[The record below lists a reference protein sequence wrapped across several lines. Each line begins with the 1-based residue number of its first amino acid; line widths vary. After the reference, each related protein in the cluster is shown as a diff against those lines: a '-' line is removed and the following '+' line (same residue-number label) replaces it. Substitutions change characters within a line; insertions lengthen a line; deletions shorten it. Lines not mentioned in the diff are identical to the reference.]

1 MSGQRVPRT
10 IVGMTEDNL
19 TEPAARG
26 AQITLPGQAA
36 TVDGPLDMT
45 MMYVMHHAFRRDL
58 RALTAAAA
66 ATPLSSR
73 STWRALARRW
83 DLFAYVLHHHHT
95 GEDNGYWPLLAKRVD
110 SSDLWTLEGMEAEH
124 AAIDPLLAE
133 CGAGFARL
141 AHRTARI
148 ASERDRVTLVETLR
162 QAVDHL
168 DVHLAHEVTE
178 AIPLLH
184 RYTTPAEDERI
195 EAEHFRAGLP
205 LSKIAEIVPWALHEL
220 PDSVRNRVFT
230 LAGPAYRLIWLLT
243 RDRFAPQNRKAMRH
257 V

>member
-1 MSGQRVPRT
+1 
-10 IVGMTEDNL
+10 MTEHDNL
-19 TEPAARG
+19 TEAAARV

-95 GEDNGYWPLLAKRVD
+95 GEDNGYWPLLAERVD
-110 SSDLWTLEGMEAEH
+110 SSDLWTLEEMEAEH

-133 CGAGFARL
+133 CGVGFARL
-141 AHRTARI
+141 AHRTARV

-168 DVHLAHEVTE
+168 DAHLAHEETE

-184 RYTTPAEDERI
+184 RHITPAEDERI
-195 EAEHFRAGLP
+195 EAEHFRAGVP
-205 LSKIAEIVPWALHEL
+205 LSKVAEIVPWALHEL
-220 PDSVRNRVFT
+220 PDDVRDRVFT
-230 LAGPAYRLIWLLT
+230 LTGPAYRLMWLLT
-243 RDRFAPQNRKAMRH
+243 RDRFERQNRRAMRY